1 MIAQASRLKRQTHF
15 LTSLFHWLAGRPG
28 CTQRFFSAP
37 PGSRRHERSSPM
49 VQPSVAGLAGGRR
62 GHSNGCCRR
71 PSVFLHAQHLW
82 SNLSRRHLFPSPVAT
97 TIPSRLLSIGF
108 FPKFLQPPLLKALM
122 TTTVPSLSNRRS
134 SIDHQ

>member
-71 PSVFLHAQHLW
+71 PSVFVHAQHLW
-82 SNLSRRHLFPSPVAT
+82 SNLSRRHLFPSPVPRNSHPLAA
-97 TIPSRLLSIGF
+97 PQHR
-108 FPKFLQPPLLKALM
+108 FLPQIFTAANVK
-122 TTTVPSLSNRRS
+122 SFNDYDRS
-134 SIDHQ
+134 FAE